1 MVARRSSAGAAARRI
16 ADTATA
22 VASEPK
28 AGPFASA
35 ARALHAIGLWVL
47 PLVAEGDGKS
57 PHVQDFTRW
66 QRRPGRAALAK
77 WEECWPDANI
87 GILTG
92 NLVVVV
98 DVDDATLIPKM
109 LERFGPTPLQVRT
122 PSGGGHLYYRASGED
137 CTTLRPGL
145 PVDIKAQGGY
155 VVAPP
160 SIRPSGEHAGR
171 QYELHGSW
179 DDVRKLP
186 ALRHGTLPRSNE
198 VATDN
203 PIRLRAIP
211 VGVRSRTLVRELL
224 RKVHHVDT
232 REDLLDVART
242 IADQHFEY
250 HPASPFTDA
259 DIEKAVGWVWKTHSE
274 GRNWVGRPAQ
284 VTIAV
289 AELDMIAVHPHSSD
303 MALLLVKLRLA
314 HSGLNAE
321 FAISPKAMADKF
333 VIPAWRDWRRY
344 RNAFRAL
351 VEIGLLEIIHRGGAR
366 PGDVT
371 ICRFACQG
379 YNCGTQSN

>member
-1 MVARRSSAGAAARRI
+1 
-16 ADTATA
+16 
-22 VASEPK
+22 
-28 AGPFASA
+28 
-35 ARALHAIGLWVL
+35 
-47 PLVAEGDGKS
+47 
-57 PHVQDFTRW
+57 
-66 QRRPGRAALAK
+66 
-77 WEECWPDANI
+77 
-87 GILTG
+87 
-92 NLVVVV
+92 
-98 DVDDATLIPKM
+98 
-109 LERFGPTPLQVRT
+109 LQVRT

-137 CTTLRPGL
+137 CTTLRPEL
-145 PVDIKAQGGY
+145 PVDIKALGGY

-171 QYELHGSW
+171 RYELYGSW

-186 ALRHGTLPRSNE
+186 VLRHGSLPRSNE

-203 PIRLRAIP
+203 LIRLRAVP
-211 VGVRSRTLVRELL
+211 VGVRSKTLVRKLL
-224 RKVHHVDT
+224 REVHHVDT
-232 REDLLDVART
+232 QEDLLDVAHT
-242 IADQHFEY
+242 IAEQHFEH
-250 HPASPFTDA
+250 HPASPFTAA
-259 DIEKAVGWVWKTHSE
+259 DIEKAVGWVWKVHSE

-284 VTIAV
+284 VTVNV
-289 AELDMIAVHPHSSD
+289 AELDMIAVHPQGSD
-303 MALLLVKLRLA
+303 MTLLLMKLRCA
-314 HSGLNAE
+314 HSGLNPE